1 MFLFQQS
8 TFYAWQ
14 IVFIISL
21 SNLTF
26 GTPYFPGIGISV
38 MHSTETND
46 AQPNWDEND
55 QFDEFDTS
63 YDAINKDISRILE
76 VLQDQLQEKENTLE
90 RKAESQRKLRK
101 LKNVR
106 LYRSVVY

>member
-8 TFYAWQ
+8 TFYASQ
-14 IVFIISL
+14 IVFIISM

-55 QFDEFDTS
+55 EFF
-63 YDAINKDISRILE
+63 AINKDISRILE

>member
-1 MFLFQQS
+1 M
-8 TFYAWQ
+8 
-14 IVFIISL
+14 

-55 QFDEFDTS
+55 EFF
-63 YDAINKDISRILE
+63 AINKDISRILE

>member
-46 AQPNWDEND
+46 AQPNWDEN
-55 QFDEFDTS
+55 DEFDTS

>member
-55 QFDEFDTS
+55 EF
-63 YDAINKDISRILE
+63 DAINKDITRILE
-76 VLQDQLQEKENTLE
+76 ILQDQLQEQENTLE

>member
-46 AQPNWDEND
+46 AQPNWDKN
-55 QFDEFDTS
+55 DEFDTS